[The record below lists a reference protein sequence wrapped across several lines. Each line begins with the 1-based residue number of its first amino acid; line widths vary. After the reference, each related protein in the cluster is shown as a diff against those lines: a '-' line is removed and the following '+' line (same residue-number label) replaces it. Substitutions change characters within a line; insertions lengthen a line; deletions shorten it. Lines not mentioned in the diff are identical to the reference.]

1 MINCIIIDDEPLAR
15 DLLLEYVR
23 KTPFLHCV
31 ATCAGAEEARR
42 VMEKTQVQLIF
53 LDIVL
58 PEITGLE
65 FSMTL
70 GNSTRVIFTT
80 AFEQYAL
87 AGFKANALGYLLK
100 PFSYLEFLEAVN
112 RAREYFG
119 FSRPVTRAGDTL
131 FVKSEHKIIRVS
143 FNEIRYIESMRD
155 YVRFHL
161 VGKPPLMSLMSMRLL
176 EENLPPN
183 FIRVHRSYIV
193 NVNRIEVTQRNEI
206 LFGRITI
213 PVAENYRVPFQ
224 NYLRQKLF
232 E

>member
-70 GNSTRVIFTT
+70 GNATRVIFTT

-119 FSRPVTRAGDTL
+119 FSRPVTRAGDAL
-131 FVKSEHKIIRVS
+131 FVKSEHKIIKVL

>member
-15 DLLLEYVR
+15 DRLLEYVR
-23 KTPFLHCV
+23 KTPFLNCL
-31 ATCAGAEEARR
+31 ATCTRAEEAQRI
-42 VMEKTQVQLIF
+42 MEKAQVQLIF
-53 LDIVL
+53 LDIIL
-58 PEITGLE
+58 PDITGLE

-100 PFSYLEFLEAVN
+100 PFSYIEFLEAAN
-112 RAREYFG
+112 RAREYFD
-119 FSRPVTRAGDTL
+119 FSRPVTKAGDTL
-131 FVKSEHKIIRVS
+131 FVKSEHKIIRVL

-183 FIRVHRSYIV
+183 FMRVHRSYIV
-193 NVNRIEVTQRNEI
+193 NVNQIEVTQRNEI

-224 NYLRQKLF
+224 NYLRQRLF